1 MYPVEIKEITDLI
14 QIRQYLSNTM
24 GNPVLDKP
32 TVNEMNNTLI
42 LIDKKIVGLLK
53 TESFKEY
60 IGYEDVR
67 KVVEE
72 AARTTNIKF
81 GMKNNS

>member
-1 MYPVEIKEITDLI
+1 MFDEITSLI

-24 GNPVLDKP
+24 GNPILNKT
-32 TVNEMNNTLI
+32 TVNEMNNTLL
-42 LIDKKIVGLLK
+42 LIDKKIVSLLQSA
-53 TESFKEY
+53 SFKKY

-72 AARTTNIKF
+72 AARTTNIKY
-81 GMKNNS
+81 GMKDNS